1 MGLGRV
7 ENVTD
12 RLGTCTGR
20 AVIERVKRR
29 VADDEMVEYVTSVSV
44 IRARPSK
51 DDNIIP
57 DDEHDTK
64 R

>member
-1 MGLGRV
+1 M
-7 ENVTD
+7 TD
-12 RLGTCTGR
+12 RFGTCTGR
-20 AVIERVKRR
+20 AVGERVKRR